1 MSPGAQRLARGL
13 RQGQALTVVA
23 AVMII
28 ALGAAACGG
37 DEDLPMPPAAEGP
50 AATAPPAERPA
61 ARPAEEAVP
70 APEPEPAAPPAVEA
84 PVEEPAAVEP
94 EEPPVAADG
103 EGPAVT
109 AVQELALLENYAAT
123 SFFPETIVVLKGV
136 PVRLYFSRL
145 HQEHVNRFT
154 IEPFLDSSDVIL
166 PGEVGVLEF
175 LPDEVGVFEINN
187 VGHDFQATLIVVE
200 DEEAARAMLTEPG
213 IQTLALIYRLDDGRI
228 FPGEVVV
235 ERGMPIKVYSLG
247 IEADYRVSVPPFYS
261 AEAVNVGMGE
271 INTFEFT
278 PDQAGTFTIRDELHG
293 LEATLIVK

>member
-1 MSPGAQRLARGL
+1 M
-13 RQGQALTVVA
+13 
-23 AVMII
+23 
-28 ALGAAACGG
+28 
-37 DEDLPMPPAAEGP
+37 
-50 AATAPPAERPA
+50 
-61 ARPAEEAVP
+61 
-70 APEPEPAAPPAVEA
+70 
-84 PVEEPAAVEP
+84 
-94 EEPPVAADG
+94 
-103 EGPAVT
+103 
-109 AVQELALLENYAAT
+109 
-123 SFFPETIVVLKGV
+123 

-145 HQEHVNRFT
+145 HREHVNRFT

-213 IQTLALIYRLDDGRI
+213 MQTLALIYRLDDGRI
-228 FPGEVVV
+228 FPEEVVV
-235 ERGMPIKVYSLG
+235 ERGVPVKVYSLG
-247 IEADYRVSVPPFYS
+247 IEAEYRVSVPPFYT